1 MPTDNSPSAKSSVIV
16 AFPINIF
23 QLSVKYRRMW
33 NTDGRE
39 SVGKDD
45 GDSALYKKDDVCIAY
60 LPSCKHLNDKLS
72 IAQNNNNSA

>member
-1 MPTDNSPSAKSSVIV
+1 MPTNDSPSAKSSVIV
-16 AFPINIF
+16 TFPINIF
-23 QLSVKYRRMW
+23 QLSVKYRRTW
-33 NTDGRE
+33 NTDRCE
-39 SVGKDD
+39 SVGMDD